1 MKCWVEA
8 SEFDAGI
15 LGCELPFDLRS
26 GGIAPLR
33 PAGDLALEGVLMG
46 DAARQALA
54 RQDAQLDLSLV
65 QPGAVLG
72 RVVDLEPVRETLGL
86 LGRERLIAAGRG
98 VRVELV
104 QHSFSVSRS
113 RPSSSARM
121 NKAQSLRQRWSVT
134 AMWRQPARGSQAR
147 NRLATPLRVRPG
159 TGSPPRC
166 GYRRSHSAP
175 SFPAASAGA
184 RGSRPRAA

>member
-1 MKCWVEA
+1 MPVCAPLISARRRAARRRTPCFAGGRGSSPLSGMKCWVEA

-54 RQDAQLDLSLV
+54 RKDAQLDLRLV

-72 RVVDLEPVRETLGL
+72 RVVDLEPVR
-86 LGRERLIAAGRG
+86 
-98 VRVELV
+98 
-104 QHSFSVSRS
+104 
-113 RPSSSARM
+113 
-121 NKAQSLRQRWSVT
+121 
-134 AMWRQPARGSQAR
+134 
-147 NRLATPLRVRPG
+147 
-159 TGSPPRC
+159 
-166 GYRRSHSAP
+166 
-175 SFPAASAGA
+175 
-184 RGSRPRAA
+184 

>member
-1 MKCWVEA
+1 MANSARARSTCAAGALSERLRRVNSLRSSAVSGRRGSVWWRDMGHLGARGSPHHYTTSHGRRPTSPLSGMKCWVEA

-54 RQDAQLDLSLV
+54 RKDAQLDLRLV

-72 RVVDLEPVRETLGL
+72 RVVDLEPVR
-86 LGRERLIAAGRG
+86 
-98 VRVELV
+98 
-104 QHSFSVSRS
+104 
-113 RPSSSARM
+113 
-121 NKAQSLRQRWSVT
+121 
-134 AMWRQPARGSQAR
+134 
-147 NRLATPLRVRPG
+147 
-159 TGSPPRC
+159 
-166 GYRRSHSAP
+166 
-175 SFPAASAGA
+175 
-184 RGSRPRAA
+184 